1 MRSQVIFEIK
11 SQNKRWWKKWYVW
24 SKIKKADNVDNS
36 KSANDAYVK
45 IKRFW
50 LAKTSAFFMSHEC
63 RVVTRVQRCN
73 TSENYK

>member
-36 KSANDAYVK
+36 KSADNAYVK

-50 LAKTSAFFMSHEC
+50 LAKNEC
-63 RVVTRVQRCN
+63 IFHVTRVQSCY
-73 TSENYK
+73 TSAKM